1 MAELEWQSLTIGQ
14 NKTIQDIVSTA
25 AKASEL
31 LNANVAFVK
40 TGITVAKVFL
50 GGLLN
55 PKLLLLNA
63 IADEIDN
70 FVADFKS
77 AGFHILEVADPENY
91 VVPTDAEGNPIK
103 IVMSSVGV
111 AAKQTAAIAAGQSL
125 EFAAWAKEFLGE
137 DDILLTGAQKAEYK
151 VAVGKSKPAADR
163 TTNANDNKLAEKD
176 DITGLYKMTPSQVIA
191 TMTAAMDDELDLRR
205 PQFSSSAEAGAIV
218 FIVGMSDL
226 TKNLANLK
234 SILNAFVTFFGGAD
248 GVMTKG
254 VANLGS
260 LVESALGQ
268 AEDPT
273 KNSVD
278 LVVKNVAGVRGS
290 LDDRDRLLKMQIP
303 YNFSKQFEEGD
314 FVAGPRA
321 KVGMHAIGYVSAI
334 VSTEPDAED
343 ETYSTQTLTIT
354 GVDAYDAIAFRTLSS
369 GAKLQ
374 KAAYAQKTQKYIDQN
389 SGATQERGPYN
400 DYKFIG
406 DLSSTAAGPNQPSDA
421 ETASTKVVRNAGD
434 TLLTVTSKENV
445 LEYHSGAAAVGPP
458 GGSGGE
464 ESLSFATKNTVCGDI
479 FETKLAPAPPPNFK
493 AAKLTDLIGDF
504 KTFFASID
512 ALTASIRKIAADTS
526 TSLDAMIAYLDAKI
540 TELDEINEALQKI
553 LALFTIGLPSAGV
566 YTLNIPVASG
576 GNDYIK
582 TALTSSANQPPDDL
596 EFSMGFL
603 LVGGGP
609 TTEIL
614 QTLLTGGGGSAP
626 EIQDVT
632 AESVAEQILR

>member
-14 NKTIQDIVSTA
+14 NKKIQEIVSTA

-31 LNANVAFVK
+31 LNANVAFAK
-40 TGITVAKVFL
+40 AGLTAAKVFL

-55 PKLLLLNA
+55 PKILLLEA
-63 IADEIDN
+63 VADEIDK

-91 VVPTDAEGNPIK
+91 VVPTDADGNPIK
-103 IVMSSVGV
+103 IVMSSAGV
-111 AAKQTAAIAAGQSL
+111 VAKQTAAIAAGQGA

-137 DDILLTGAQKAEYK
+137 DDILLTSAQKAEYA
-151 VAVGKSKPAADR
+151 VPVGKSKPAADR
-163 TTNANDNKLAEKD
+163 TTNADDNKLAEKD
-176 DITGLYKMTPSQVIA
+176 DVTGLYKMTPSQVIA

-234 SILNAFVTFFGGAD
+234 SILNAFKTFFGGDD

-254 VANLGS
+254 VANLGG
-260 LVESALGQ
+260 LVEAALGQ
-268 AEDPT
+268 AEDPS
-273 KNSVD
+273 KNGTD

-290 LDDRDRLLKMQIP
+290 LNDRDRLLKMQIP
-303 YNFSKQFEEGD
+303 YNFQKQFEEGD
-314 FVAGPRA
+314 FVVGPRA
-321 KVGMHAIGYVSAI
+321 KVGMHAIGYVSKVI
-334 VSTEPDAED
+334 STEPDAED

-374 KAAYAQKTQKYIDQN
+374 KAAYAQKTQKFVDQN
-389 SGATQERGPYN
+389 SGAVQEKGPFN

-445 LEYHSGAAAVGPP
+445 LEFHSGSFAAKP
-458 GGSGGE
+458 GLDE
-464 ESLSFATKNTVCGDI
+464 NLSFATKNTVCGDI

-493 AAKLTDLIGDF
+493 AAKLEDLIGDF
-504 KTFFASID
+504 KTFFSSID
-512 ALTASIRKIAADTS
+512 ALTATLRKIAADTS
-526 TSLDAMIAYLDAKI
+526 AALDAMIAYLDAKI
-540 TELDEINEALQKI
+540 AELDEINTALQKI
-553 LALFTIGLPSAGV
+553 LALFTVGLPSAGV
-566 YTLNIPVASG
+566 YTLSIPVASG
-576 GNDYIK
+576 GNEYIK
-582 TALTSSANQPPDDL
+582 SALTSSANQPPDDL

-609 TTEIL
+609 TTKIL
-614 QTLLTGGGGSAP
+614 QELLTAGG
-626 EIQDVT
+626 
-632 AESVAEQILR
+632 

>member
-1 MAELEWQSLTIGQ
+1 
-14 NKTIQDIVSTA
+14 
-25 AKASEL
+25 
-31 LNANVAFVK
+31 
-40 TGITVAKVFL
+40 
-50 GGLLN
+50 
-55 PKLLLLNA
+55 
-63 IADEIDN
+63 
-70 FVADFKS
+70 
-77 AGFHILEVADPENY
+77 
-91 VVPTDAEGNPIK
+91 
-103 IVMSSVGV
+103 
-111 AAKQTAAIAAGQSL
+111 
-125 EFAAWAKEFLGE
+125 
-137 DDILLTGAQKAEYK
+137 
-151 VAVGKSKPAADR
+151 
-163 TTNANDNKLAEKD
+163 
-176 DITGLYKMTPSQVIA
+176 
-191 TMTAAMDDELDLRR
+191 
-205 PQFSSSAEAGAIV
+205 
-218 FIVGMSDL
+218 
-226 TKNLANLK
+226 
-234 SILNAFVTFFGGAD
+234 
-248 GVMTKG
+248 
-254 VANLGS
+254 
-260 LVESALGQ
+260 
-268 AEDPT
+268 
-273 KNSVD
+273 
-278 LVVKNVAGVRGS
+278 
-290 LDDRDRLLKMQIP
+290 MQIP

-321 KVGMHAIGYVSAI
+321 KVGMHAIGYVSKVI
-334 VSTEPDAED
+334 STEPDAED

-374 KAAYAQKTQKYIDQN
+374 KIAYTQKTYTYIDQN
-389 SGATQERGPYN
+389 SGESQERGPFN

-445 LEYHSGAAAVGPP
+445 LESHSGAAAVGPP

-576 GNDYIK
+576 GNEYIK
-582 TALTSSANQPPDDL
+582 TALQ
-596 EFSMGFL
+596 
-603 LVGGGP
+603 V
-609 TTEIL
+609 
-614 QTLLTGGGGSAP
+614 Q
-626 EIQDVT
+626 
-632 AESVAEQILR
+632 QINHPMI

>member
-1 MAELEWQSLTIGQ
+1 
-14 NKTIQDIVSTA
+14 
-25 AKASEL
+25 
-31 LNANVAFVK
+31 
-40 TGITVAKVFL
+40 
-50 GGLLN
+50 
-55 PKLLLLNA
+55 
-63 IADEIDN
+63 
-70 FVADFKS
+70 
-77 AGFHILEVADPENY
+77 
-91 VVPTDAEGNPIK
+91 
-103 IVMSSVGV
+103 
-111 AAKQTAAIAAGQSL
+111 
-125 EFAAWAKEFLGE
+125 
-137 DDILLTGAQKAEYK
+137 
-151 VAVGKSKPAADR
+151 
-163 TTNANDNKLAEKD
+163 
-176 DITGLYKMTPSQVIA
+176 MTPSQVIA

-226 TKNLANLK
+226 TKNLPNLK

-260 LVESALGQ
+260 LVEAAVGQ

-303 YNFSKQFEEGD
+303 YNFPKQFEEGD
-314 FVAGPRA
+314 FIAGPRA
-321 KVGMHAIGYVSAI
+321 KVGMHAIGYVSKVI
-334 VSTEPDAED
+334 STEPDAED

-374 KAAYAQKTQKYIDQN
+374 KIAYTQKTYTYIDQN
-389 SGATQERGPYN
+389 SGESQERGPYN

-512 ALTASIRKIAADTS
+512 ALTASIRKIGADTS
-526 TSLDAMIAYLDAKI
+526 ASLDAMIAYLDAKI
-540 TELDEINEALQKI
+540 TELDEINAALQKI

-566 YTLNIPVASG
+566 YTLSIPVASG
-576 GNDYIK
+576 GNEYIK

-603 LVGGGP
+603 LIGGGP

-626 EIQDVT
+626 EIKPLT
-632 AESVAEQILR
+632 TERLAEQILR

>member
-14 NKTIQDIVSTA
+14 NKKIQEIVSTA

-31 LNANVAFVK
+31 LNANVAFAK
-40 TGITVAKVFL
+40 AGLTAAKVFL

-55 PKLLLLNA
+55 PKILLLEA
-63 IADEIDN
+63 VADEIDK
-70 FVADFKS
+70 FVSDFKS

-103 IVMSSVGV
+103 IVMSSAGV
-111 AAKQTAAIAAGQSL
+111 VAKQTAAIAAGQGA

-137 DDILLTGAQKAEYK
+137 DDILLTSAQKAEYA
-151 VAVGKSKPAADR
+151 VPVGKSKPAADR

-176 DITGLYKMTPSQVIA
+176 DVTGLYKMTPSQVIA

-234 SILNAFVTFFGGAD
+234 SIINAFKTFFGGD
-248 GVMTKG
+248 NGVMTKG
-254 VANLGS
+254 VANLGG
-260 LVESALGQ
+260 LVEAALGQ
-268 AEDPT
+268 AEDPS
-273 KNSVD
+273 KNGTD

-290 LDDRDRLLKMQIP
+290 LNDRDRLLKMQIP
-303 YNFSKQFEEGD
+303 YNFQKQFEEGD
-314 FVAGPRA
+314 FVVGPRA
-321 KVGMHAIGYVSAI
+321 KVGMHAIGYVSKVI
-334 VSTEPDAED
+334 STEPDAEN
-343 ETYSTQTLTIT
+343 EIYSTQTLTIT

-374 KAAYAQKTQKYIDQN
+374 KAAYAQKTQKFVDQN
-389 SGATQERGPYN
+389 SGAVQEKGPFN

-445 LEYHSGAAAVGPP
+445 LEYHSGSFAAKP
-458 GGSGGE
+458 GLD

-493 AAKLTDLIGDF
+493 AAKLEDLIGDF
-504 KTFFASID
+504 KTFFSSID
-512 ALTASIRKIAADTS
+512 ALTATLRKIAADTS
-526 TSLDAMIAYLDAKI
+526 AALDAMIAYLDAKI
-540 TELDEINEALQKI
+540 AELDEINTALQKI
-553 LALFTIGLPSAGV
+553 LALFTVGLPSAGV
-566 YTLNIPVASG
+566 YTLSIPVASG
-576 GNDYIK
+576 GNEYIK
-582 TALTSSANQPPDDL
+582 SALTSSANQPPDDL

-609 TTEIL
+609 TTKIL
-614 QTLLTGGGGSAP
+614 QELLTAGG
-626 EIQDVT
+626 
-632 AESVAEQILR
+632 

>member
-1 MAELEWQSLTIGQ
+1 MADLEWQSLTIGQ

-31 LNANVAFVK
+31 LNANVEFVK
-40 TGITVAKVFL
+40 AGITVAKVFL

-103 IVMSSVGV
+103 IVWSSAAV
-111 AAKQTAAIAAGQSL
+111 AAKQTYAIGKGQSL

-137 DDILLTGAQKAEYK
+137 EDILLTGAQKAEYK
-151 VAVGKSKPAADR
+151 VAVGKSKPEADR

-226 TKNLANLK
+226 TKNLPNLK

-260 LVESALGQ
+260 LVEAAVGQ

-273 KNSVD
+273 KNGVD

-303 YNFSKQFEEGD
+303 YNFPKQFEEGD

-321 KVGMHAIGYVSAI
+321 KVGMHAIGYVSKVI
-334 VSTEPDAED
+334 STEPDAED

-374 KAAYAQKTQKYIDQN
+374 KIAYTQKTYTYIDQN
-389 SGATQERGPYN
+389 SGESQERGPYN

-406 DLSSTAAGPNQPSDA
+406 DLSLTAAGPNQPSDA

-445 LEYHSGAAAVGPP
+445 LEYHSGSFAAKP
-458 GGSGGE
+458 GLD

-512 ALTASIRKIAADTS
+512 ALTASIRKIGADTS

-553 LALFTIGLPSAGV
+553 LALFTIGLPSAGL

-576 GNDYIK
+576 GNEYIK

-626 EIQDVT
+626 EIKPLT
-632 AESVAEQILR
+632 AERLAEQILR

>member
-14 NKTIQDIVSTA
+14 NKKIQEIVSTA
-25 AKASEL
+25 AKASAL
-31 LNANVAFVK
+31 LNANVAFAK
-40 TGITVAKVFL
+40 AGLTAAKVFL

-55 PKLLLLNA
+55 PKILLLEA
-63 IADEIDN
+63 VADEIDK

-103 IVMSSVGV
+103 IVWSSAAV
-111 AAKQTAAIAAGQSL
+111 AAKQTYAIGKGQSL

-137 DDILLTGAQKAEYK
+137 EDILLTGAQKAEYK

-226 TKNLANLK
+226 TKNLPNLK

-260 LVESALGQ
+260 LVEAAVGQ

-303 YNFSKQFEEGD
+303 YNFPKQFEVGD

-321 KVGMHAIGYVSAI
+321 KVGMHAIGYVSKVI
-334 VSTEPDAED
+334 STEPDAED

-374 KAAYAQKTQKYIDQN
+374 KIAYTQKTYTYIDQN
-389 SGATQERGPYN
+389 SGESQERGPYN

-445 LEYHSGAAAVGPP
+445 LEYHSGSFAAKP
-458 GGSGGE
+458 GLD

-493 AAKLTDLIGDF
+493 AAKLEDLFGDF
-504 KTFFASID
+504 KTFFSSID
-512 ALTASIRKIAADTS
+512 ALTATLRKIAADTS
-526 TSLDAMIAYLDAKI
+526 AALVAMIAYLDAKI
-540 TELDEINEALQKI
+540 AELDEINEALQKI

-566 YTLNIPVASG
+566 YTLSIPVASG
-576 GNDYIK
+576 GNEYIK

-609 TTEIL
+609 TTKIL
-614 QTLLTGGGGSAP
+614 QTLLTAGG
-626 EIQDVT
+626 
-632 AESVAEQILR
+632 